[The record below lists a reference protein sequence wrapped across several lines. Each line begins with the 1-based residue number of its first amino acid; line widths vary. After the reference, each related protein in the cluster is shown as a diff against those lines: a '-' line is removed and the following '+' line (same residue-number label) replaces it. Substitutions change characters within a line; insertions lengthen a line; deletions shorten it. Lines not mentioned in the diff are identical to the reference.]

1 MENIRVIDVE
11 EYMDPLPNYVKQTE
25 AMLEEMEAMVAYIS
39 KKIPALVFGF
49 SVRLFCLDGR
59 KPNRFTFSLVLS
71 IRDGEQRLGDVAS
84 PTIRVA
90 IVRCC
95 AEWFGSAVSSEFQS
109 CSRVLSSFGSV
120 LLLCLGLPS
129 CSAGLGLAL
138 RSLVSAGREELL
150 LLLKVLTC
158 YHARVTKHETL
169 IYYIV
174 IASGWKILRRRG
186 QSCHC
191 PDFNVVSFCH
201 LQGVVHRDLKPK
213 CHFFR
218 RSTWKNHTSALNGN
232 TKGKLSS

>member
-1 MENIRVIDVE
+1 MENIIVIDVE

-25 AMLEEMEAMVAYIS
+25 AMLEEMEAMV
-39 KKIPALVFGF
+39 
-49 SVRLFCLDGR
+49 
-59 KPNRFTFSLVLS
+59 
-71 IRDGEQRLGDVAS
+71 
-84 PTIRVA
+84 
-90 IVRCC
+90 VRCC
-95 AEWFGSAVSSEFQS
+95 AEWFGSALSSEFQS

-218 RSTWKNHTSALNGN
+218 RSTWKNHISALNGN
-232 TKGKLSS
+232 AKGKLSS